1 MTKAIG
7 PTFGQEITAAGLA
20 GAPFAWGEDGDIH
33 GRENLTGEQ
42 NATLDAVIAAH
53 DPDAPDPNAAQD

>member
-1 MTKAIG
+1 MKRLG
-7 PTFGQEITAAGLA
+7 STFGDEIHEAGLA
-20 GAPFAWGEDGDIH
+20 GLPFAWGADGDIH
-33 GRENLTGEQ
+33 GRENLTDEQ